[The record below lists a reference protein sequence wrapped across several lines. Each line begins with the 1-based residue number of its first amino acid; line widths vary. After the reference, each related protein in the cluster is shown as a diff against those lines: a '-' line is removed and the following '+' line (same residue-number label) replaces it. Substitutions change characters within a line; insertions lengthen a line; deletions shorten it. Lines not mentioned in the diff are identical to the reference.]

1 MAWVGPEALDRY
13 EFPPADRALIER
25 LRQRDG

>member
-1 MAWVGPEALDRY
+1 MVWVGPNDLAAY

-25 LRQRDG
+25 LAARR